1 MRLAPLDEAGLL
13 KTGEP
18 MHNVE
23 LYYRTLLASARAQ
36 VLNVDE
42 EPIPGPDEAGEL
54 GCSLTSCP
62 GGGSRITDCIVFGR
76 IAGRNVAAEESWG

>member
-1 MRLAPLDEAGLL
+1 VGLL

-42 EPIPGPDEAGEL
+42 EPIPRLFEVGEL
-54 GCSLTSCP
+54 GCSSTFCAGD
-62 GGGSRITDCIVFGR
+62 GGKITDRIVFGR
-76 IAGRNVAAEESWG
+76 IAGEKAAAEEHWG